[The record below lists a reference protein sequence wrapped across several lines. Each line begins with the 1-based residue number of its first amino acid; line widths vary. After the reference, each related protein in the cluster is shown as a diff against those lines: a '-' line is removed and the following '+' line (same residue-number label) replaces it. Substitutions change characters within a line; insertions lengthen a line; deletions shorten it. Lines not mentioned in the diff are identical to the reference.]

1 MRRGLLLILVLA
13 PLARADEFGRTVRSL
28 KADDRERRREALDAF
43 ASARIRP
50 GTRSERRQAERALVR
65 FLSDRFP
72 GSERALAVRGLGHLA
87 EPPYDR
93 LLRWLPEER
102 DDRVLAAAEQ
112 VFRRAPGKLG
122 FQLATRIAAT
132 KEPIPRAILIRML
145 GAIPDADAR
154 RRTRLHASIADH
166 WCPRAT
172 AAHALARDREVAA
185 LPPLVALLDSDDPAL
200 LTAAMES
207 LTLLTR
213 KPFGRDTVKW
223 KGWWDTRPKDAP
235 LLEPPQ
241 KPLREGEHRYAH
253 EHRERRT
260 IAPRYFGIPIRG
272 RKVVFVFDVSASMRY
287 KLPLA
292 TDQLVRAVK
301 GLPSD
306 SEFEV
311 IFFNEHVWPWRGR
324 LSHADPVT
332 KELLVRHL
340 PTLEIK
346 SYTNLFDSIARAL
359 DLAPE
364 EVFVISDGA
373 PNRGRWQLPR
383 DIIREVKARNATV
396 GARIHTVSVVRVV
409 DGDEHIALLKAIAEG
424 NGGEHVQRTLK

>member
-1 MRRGLLLILVLA
+1 LLLPVLVLA
-13 PLARADEFGRTVRSL
+13 ALARADDFGRTLRGL

-43 ASARIRP
+43 AAARIRP
-50 GTRSERRQAERALVR
+50 DSRSERRQAERALAR
-65 FLSDRFP
+65 FLSARFP
-72 GSERALAVRGLGHLA
+72 GSERALAVQGLGRLS

-93 LLRWLPEER
+93 LLKWLPEER
-102 DDRVLAAAEQ
+102 DDRVLAAAEE
-112 VFRRAPGKLG
+112 VFRAAPGKFG
-122 FQLATRIAAT
+122 FELASRLAETRD
-132 KEPIPRAILIRML
+132 PVPRAILIRML

-166 WCPRAT
+166 WCPRAA
-172 AAHALARDREVAA
+172 AAHALARDRDPAA

-200 LTAAMES
+200 LTAAAES

-213 KPFGRDTVKW
+213 QPFGRDAVKW
-223 KGWWDTRPKDAP
+223 KAWWDTRAEDAP
-235 LLEPPQ
+235 LLEVPRE
-241 KPLREGEHRYAH
+241 PLREGERRYAH
-253 EHRERRT
+253 EDRARRT
-260 IAPRYFGIPIRG
+260 VAPRYFGIPIRG

-340 PTLEIK
+340 PTIEIK
-346 SYTNLFDSIARAL
+346 SYTNLFDSVAEAL
-359 DLAPE
+359 DLGPE

-373 PNRGRWQLPR
+373 PNRGRWRLPR
-383 DIIREVKARNATV
+383 DIIREVKARNETV
-396 GARIHTVSVVRVV
+396 GATIHTVSVVRVV